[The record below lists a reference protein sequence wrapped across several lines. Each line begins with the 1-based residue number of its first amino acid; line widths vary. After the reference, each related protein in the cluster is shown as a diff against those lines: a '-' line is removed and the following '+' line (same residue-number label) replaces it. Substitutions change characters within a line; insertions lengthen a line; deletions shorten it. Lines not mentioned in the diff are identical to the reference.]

1 MYYDS
6 SIVYIVI
13 LIFNF
18 GLYLKLKVFMEIKY
32 FYLILI
38 IIEIFFICILYGMK
52 IIDIVL
58 CNVNY
63 KIINESNIVF
73 FFL

>member
-1 MYYDS
+1 
-6 SIVYIVI
+6 
-13 LIFNF
+13 
-18 GLYLKLKVFMEIKY
+18 MEIKY

-38 IIEIFFICILYGMK
+38 IIEIFFICILILYGMK

-73 FFL
+73 VFYKIVFFFLY

>member
-1 MYYDS
+1 
-6 SIVYIVI
+6 
-13 LIFNF
+13 
-18 GLYLKLKVFMEIKY
+18 MEIKY

-38 IIEIFFICILYGMK
+38 IIEIFFICILKLYGMK

-73 FFL
+73 FFYKIVFFFILKSIKNY

>member
-1 MYYDS
+1 M
-6 SIVYIVI
+6 
-13 LIFNF
+13 IFNF

-38 IIEIFFICILYGMK
+38 IIEIFFICILILYGMK

-73 FFL
+73 FFYKIVFFFLY

>member
-1 MYYDS
+1 
-6 SIVYIVI
+6 
-13 LIFNF
+13 
-18 GLYLKLKVFMEIKY
+18 MEIKY

-38 IIEIFFICILYGMK
+38 IIEIFFICILILYGMK

-73 FFL
+73 FFYKIVFFFYIKKYKKLLIV